1 MKIMQWAL
9 LFMTAT
15 TRTTRTTRTTKIIS
29 TTSLLLLIISPNTF
43 CQNVKNAVEN
53 HERWYQVELI
63 IFARHNEASAQ
74 QEYWP
79 KNISLVYPENLI
91 NLSPAGSNNPNDFSM
106 LQPEARQLNSQANS
120 IAKSGSYSLLFHQ
133 AWKQMI
139 TRKNTSIL
147 IQGGKIFNGHHELE
161 GSISLSVSLYLQLQ
175 TNLWLT
181 QFSPAATDVNDG
193 WPELPT
199 VPNLSAALTNPIIN
213 EVSNETPNQITAEY
227 VTKRIVKINQ
237 QKNMRSVDIH
247 YIDHPLLGIIIKTI
261 PIAQ

>member
-1 MKIMQWAL
+1 MRKVINIMKMTL
-9 LFMTAT
+9 LST
-15 TRTTRTTRTTKIIS
+15 TTKKLTIIS
-29 TTSLLLLIISPNTF
+29 SLLVLFISPSTF

-63 IFARHNEASAQ
+63 IFARNNETAAQ
-74 QEYWP
+74 QEHWP
-79 KNISLVYPENLI
+79 KNISLAYPENLI
-91 NLSPAGSNNPNDFSM
+91 NLSPAGSNNSNGFNM

-120 IAKSGSYSLLFHQ
+120 IAKNGNYSLLFHQ

-139 TRKNTSIL
+139 TRRNTSIL
-147 IQGGKIFNGHHELE
+147 IQGGKMFNGHYELE

-181 QFSPAATDVNDG
+181 QFAPAAAGINDG
-193 WPELPT
+193 WPELPAIPGT
-199 VPNLSAALTNPIIN
+199 NSVITSAAIN
-213 EVSNETPNQITAEY
+213 ETAPEY
-227 VTKRIVKINQ
+227 VTQRIVKIHQ

-261 PIAQ
+261 PIAP

>member
-1 MKIMQWAL
+1 MTKVIKVMKMTL
-9 LFMTAT
+9 LSI
-15 TRTTRTTRTTKIIS
+15 TTKKLAVIS
-29 TTSLLLLIISPNTF
+29 SLLILLISPNTF

-63 IFARHNEASAQ
+63 IFARNNEASAQ
-74 QEYWP
+74 QENWP
-79 KNISLVYPENLI
+79 KNISLAYPENLM
-91 NLSPAGSNNPNDFSM
+91 NLSPAGSNNSNGFNM

-147 IQGGKIFNGHHELE
+147 IQGGKIFNGHYELE

-181 QFSPAATDVNDG
+181 QFAPAATDVNDG
-193 WPELPT
+193 WPELPAIPGT
-199 VPNLSAALTNPIIN
+199 GSIITGSVIN
-213 EVSNETPNQITAEY
+213 ETIPEF

-247 YIDHPLLGIIIKTI
+247 YIDHPLVGIIIKTI
-261 PIAQ
+261 PIAP